1 MISVAALLS
10 EEIDAL
16 GRSSAS
22 PRADAALL
30 LARALDRPRDWLIAH
45 GDAEVSEE
53 NERRFRSLCERRRS
67 GVPVAYLTGSAWFY
81 GREFVV
87 NDSVLVPRPETEHLI
102 DEALRFVCGAMRVLD
117 VGTGSGAIA
126 CTIVAETKARVDA
139 TDASPAAI
147 ATAVENARRL
157 KVEDR
162 CTFYLGDLVEPV
174 RGNRYDIVIA
184 NLPYVPTD
192 DLPRPPE
199 PASFE
204 PPVALD
210 GGADGLELYE
220 RLLPSLPSL
229 INEGGMILL
238 ECAPPTIRKLTHI
251 ARATFPSFV
260 VEEGKDYAGLPR
272 YVKVVNLRGA
282 ALRAGEAASEA
293 ARSHGG
299 RERG

>member
-10 EEIDAL
+10 DEVVAL

-30 LARALDRPRDWLIAH
+30 LARALDRPREWLIAH

-53 NERRFRSLCERRRS
+53 NERRFRSLCESRRS

-102 DEALRFVCGAMRVLD
+102 DEALRFVRGAMRVLD

-126 CTIVAETKARVDA
+126 CTIAAETKARADA
-139 TDASPAAI
+139 TDASRAAI
-147 ATAVENARRL
+147 EIASENARRL
-157 KVEDR
+157 GVAER
-162 CTFYLGDLVEPV
+162 CRFHHGNLAEPV
-174 RGNRYDIVIA
+174 AGNRYDVVIA
-184 NLPYVPTD
+184 NLPYVPTV
-192 DLPRPPE
+192 DLPTRPD

-204 PPVALD
+204 PREALD
-210 GGADGLELYE
+210 GGSDGLAPYE
-220 RLLPSLPSL
+220 RLLPSLPGL

-238 ECAPPTIRKLTHI
+238 ECAPPTIQKLAYI
-251 ARATFPSFV
+251 VRATFPSFV
-260 VEEGKDYAGLPR
+260 IEERNDYAGLPR
-272 YVKVVNLRGA
+272 YVKAGDGRPGGA
-282 ALRAGEAASEA
+282 MCRF
-293 ARSHGG
+293 GG
-299 RERG
+299 V